1 MFGVLGVDRPNK
13 LHLFF
18 FTPPTTS
25 FLHPRAFP
33 TLTMDLSK
41 YTECLSQ
48 WPAHIPAGLPTVGAL
63 LLLATGG
70 LTVACKVW
78 SFLRVILSLF
88 ILPGKPLRSFG
99 PPGSWAVVTGASDGL
114 GKEFALQLAKAKF
127 NIVLVSRTESKLVT
141 LSEEITKQYPN
152 VQTKIL
158 AMDFS
163 RNSDADYTALSAL
176 VSDLDVSILVNN
188 VGLSHSIPVPFAQTP
203 ASEMADIITI
213 NCTGTLRVTQLV
225 VPGMVQ
231 RRRGLILT
239 MGSFGG
245 LLPTP
250 LLATYSGSKAFLQQW
265 STALGGEL
273 ASYGIEV
280 ELVQAYLITSAMSKI
295 RRASASIPTPRAFVR
310 SVLSKIG
317 RSGGSSSYAYSS
329 SPYWSHGLMAWFLT
343 SVGVMNRFVLAQ
355 NKSMH
360 ESIRKRA
367 LRKAEREAQKKS
379 T

>member
-1 MFGVLGVDRPNK
+1 
-13 LHLFF
+13 
-18 FTPPTTS
+18 
-25 FLHPRAFP
+25 
-33 TLTMDLSK
+33 MDISK
-41 YTECLSQ
+41 HIECLSQ
-48 WPAHIPAGLPTVGAL
+48 WPTHLSPGLPTIGAL

-70 LTVACKVW
+70 LVVACKVW

-88 ILPGKPLRSFG
+88 VLPGKPLRSFG

-127 NIVLVSRTESKLVT
+127 NVVLVSRTESKLVA
-141 LSEEITKQYPN
+141 LGEEITKQYPK
-152 VQTKIL
+152 VETKTL
-158 AMDFS
+158 AMDFAQ
-163 RNSDADYTALSAL
+163 NADEDYAALNEL
-176 VSDLDVSILVNN
+176 VSGLDVSILINN
-188 VGLSHSIPVPFAQTP
+188 VGQSHSIPVPFAQTP
-203 ASEMADIITI
+203 ASEMNNIITI

-225 VPGMVQ
+225 IPGMIQ
-231 RRRGLILT
+231 RRRGLVLT

-265 STALGGEL
+265 STALGSEL
-273 ASYGIEV
+273 APHGIDV
-280 ELVQAYLITSAMSKI
+280 ELVHAYLITSAMSKI

-317 RSGGSSSYAYSS
+317 RSGGSSTYAYSS
-329 SPYWSHGLMAWFLT
+329 SPYWSHGIMAWFLT
-343 SVGVMNRFVLAQ
+343 TVMSPMNKLVVSQ

>member
-1 MFGVLGVDRPNK
+1 
-13 LHLFF
+13 
-18 FTPPTTS
+18 
-25 FLHPRAFP
+25 
-33 TLTMDLSK
+33 MDISK

-48 WPAHIPAGLPTVGAL
+48 WPAHVAPGLPTFGAL
-63 LLLATGG
+63 FLLATGG
-70 LTVACKVW
+70 LVIASKVW
-78 SFLRVILSLF
+78 TFVRVLLSLF
-88 ILPGKPLRSFG
+88 VLPGKPVCSYNLLSSSRGMKLTIIVKLRSFG

-114 GKEFALQLAKAKF
+114 GKEFALQLAKSKF
-127 NIVLVSRTESKLVT
+127 NVVLVSRTASKLTT
-141 LSEEITKQYPN
+141 LSEDITKQYPN
-152 VQTKIL
+152 VQTKTL

-163 RNSDADYTALSAL
+163 QNADADYEALKGL

-203 ASEMADIITI
+203 AAEMADIITI

-225 VPGMVQ
+225 VPGMMQ
-231 RRRGLILT
+231 RRRGLVLT

-250 LLATYSGSKAFLQQW
+250 FLATYSGSKAFLQHW
-265 STALGGEL
+265 STALGAEL
-273 ASYGIEV
+273 APYGIDV

-310 SVLSKIG
+310 SVLGKIG

-329 SPYWSHGLMAWFLT
+329 SPYWSHGIMAWFLT
-343 SVGVMNRFVLAQ
+343 SVAGVMGKTVLSQ

-367 LRKAEREAQKKS
+367 LRKAEREAAKKS